1 MSVLRT
7 AWNTRLVYLLTLGLT
22 LAWGIA
28 GASVVAWMTQF
39 VLGPYG
45 GETDVE
51 HALARLAEL
60 VIANPEL
67 GVGVGAG
74 AAVTALVAW
83 IAWTALGGVVFFAAR
98 GDALPDAVRGALNVA
113 GPLTVQGLVHALMAG
128 LGLVVVSVALGPL
141 SPAMRILGLVVA
153 AAIAVLARDLVRAQ
167 ICLHGLQK
175 PYHPRATARGFLY
188 AFKHPPRGR
197 DHGVPW
203 GPEGRPRPHPR
214 AAGGPSAGPLGR
226 WRHPAPGC
234 SAGPCGL
241 LPATRLGHALDARR
255 PRERTTP
262 RERRVERTFR
272 VPPRSGAAAPRPSPV

>member
-7 AWNTRLVYLLTLGLT
+7 AWNTRWVYLLTLGLT

-141 SPAMRILGLVVA
+141 SPALRILGLVVA

-188 AFKHPPRGR
+188 AFKHPREVAITGCL
-197 DHGVPW
+197 GVLKAALALTLVPLAVRAL
-203 GPEGRPRPHPR
+203 GPSD
-214 AAGGPSAGPLGR
+214 AGGILRLVAALGLAVSFLRLAWVTHWTPVDLESA
-226 WRHPAPGC
+226 
-234 SAGPCGL
+234 
-241 LPATRLGHALDARR
+241 
-255 PRERTTP
+255 
-262 RERRVERTFR
+262 
-272 VPPRSGAAAPRPSPV
+272 PPPESGE